1 MKKREAIKALP
12 QREREKQ
19 TVLVISDTH
28 FPFHHP
34 NTFDFLNDQYKRWKC
49 NAVVHIGDEIDFHAM
64 GQWDT
69 ESSALGAMCEFE
81 RSLDCMNRLYKLFPN
96 VKACISNHTA
106 RPFRKANKSGL
117 PSYFLKDYAEI
128 LQAPSGWAWRD
139 SWIIDDVYY
148 SHGMGTSGKDGAI
161 NLAITQGMSAAIGH
175 LHSWGSV
182 KYHTNA
188 VGKTIFGLNSGCL
201 IDLDA
206 YGFAYAKNYKTRPTL
221 GCGIVIEGREAHFVP
236 LL

>member
-1 MKKREAIKALP
+1 MKALP
-12 QREREKQ
+12 QRERSKQ

-69 ESSALGAMCEFE
+69 ESDALGAMCEFE
-81 RSLDCMNRLYKLFPN
+81 RALDAMNVLYKMFPN

-117 PSYFLKDYAEI
+117 PRYFLKDYSEI
-128 LQAPSGWAWRD
+128 LGAPSGWTWQYSYD
-139 SWIIDDVYY
+139 IDGVDYR
-148 SHGMGTSGKDGAI
+148 HGMETSGKDGAI
-161 NLAITQGMSAAIGH
+161 NLAIQQRQSTVIGH
-175 LHSWGSV
+175 LHSWGGV
-182 KYHTNA
+182 KYHTTK
-188 VGKTIFGLNSGCL
+188 GGTIFGLNTGCL

-206 YGFAYAKNYKTRPTL
+206 YGFRYARSYKTQPTM
-221 GCGIVIEGREAHFVP
+221 GCGIVIEGKEAHFVP
-236 LL
+236 MF